1 MQVQDLFESAFSKG
15 VFSMDYNQIDS
26 VMDKDLQEL
35 AQFALDNPSCFIPL
49 VYSCGFFLCQ
59 ALSQLDSE
67 RREDAP

>member
-1 MQVQDLFESAFSKG
+1 
-15 VFSMDYNQIDS
+15 MDYNQIDS